1 MSGRFMRL
9 VLAIG
14 CVVLAPA
21 VVSGQGAI
29 SGLVRDTSGGAM
41 PGVTVEAA
49 SPALIERSRTVVT
62 DASGQYLIADLRP
75 GVYSVTFTLGGFS
88 TLKRDGL
95 EVTTGV
101 TRPVNA
107 ELKLGTVEETVTV
120 TTATPVVDVQNTR
133 QVTVLTREVL
143 DVLPRTRVQMYTAA
157 LLPGV
162 IITTPGAYQ
171 SRRRWKHRQELDVG
185 NRTWRVGRRS
195 NHAGRRNACLRR
207 RGRFPEEFE

>member
-62 DASGQYLIADLRP
+62 DASGQYLIAALGP
-75 GVYSVTFTLGGFS
+75 GVFSVTFSLGGFR
-88 TLKRDGL
+88 TLTREAL
-95 EVTTGV
+95 EVPAGV
-101 TRPVNA
+101 PFRLNA
-107 ELKLGTVEETVTV
+107 ELKLGPVEETFPVTP
-120 TTATPVVDVQNTR
+120 ATPVVDVQNTR

-143 DVLPRTRVQMYTAA
+143 DVLPRT
-157 LLPGV
+157 
-162 IITTPGAYQ
+162 
-171 SRRRWKHRQELDVG
+171 
-185 NRTWRVGRRS
+185 
-195 NHAGRRNACLRR
+195 
-207 RGRFPEEFE
+207 